1 MNIILLGAPGAGK
14 GTAAPLL
21 CQKLDLKHISTGN
34 IFRDEIARKTE
45 FGLKVQK
52 MMSEGNL
59 VPDSMVMDI
68 VTATLKTIKQG
79 YLFDGFPRT
88 VAQAQELDKFLK
100 SEGKQID
107 CAILIDANED
117 VIVRRIAGRRTC
129 GKCGQIYN
137 IFTGTP
143 PQKENVCDKCGGA
156 LKHREDDTETA
167 VRHRM
172 VVYREQTEP
181 LIEYYKTRTN
191 LIAVDGTQTPA
202 EVNGAIF
209 EKIGA
214 LAK

>member
-1 MNIILLGAPGAGK
+1 MNVILLGAPGAGK

-21 CQKLDLKHISTGN
+21 CQKLDLRHISTGN

-52 MMSEGNL
+52 LISEGNL

-68 VTATLKTIKQG
+68 VTATLRTIRQG
-79 YLFDGFPRT
+79 FLFDGFPRT
-88 VAQAQELDKFLK
+88 VAQATELDAFLK
-100 SEGKQID
+100 SEGRKID
-107 CAILIDANED
+107 FAILIDANED
-117 VIVRRIAGRRTC
+117 VVVRRIAGRRTC

-137 IFTGTP
+137 VLTGTP
-143 PQKENVCDKCGGA
+143 PKAENVCDKCGGA
-156 LKHREDDTETA
+156 LRHREDDTETA

-191 LIAVDGTQTPA
+191 LIAVDGTKTPA
-202 EVNGAIF
+202 EVNGSIF
-209 EKIGA
+209 EKIGVVA
-214 LAK
+214 R

>member
-21 CQKLDLKHISTGN
+21 CQKLELKHISTGN

-52 MMSEGNL
+52 LISEGNL
-59 VPDSMVMDI
+59 VPDSMVMEI
-68 VTATLKTIKQG
+68 VTSALRGMKQG
-79 YLFDGFPRT
+79 FLFDGFPRT
-88 VAQAQELDKFLK
+88 VAQATQLDAFLK
-100 SEGKQID
+100 EEGKKID
-107 CAILIDANED
+107 FAILIDATED
-117 VIVRRIAGRRTC
+117 VVVRRIAGRRTC

-137 IFTGTP
+137 VLTGTP
-143 PQKENVCDKCGGA
+143 PKTKNVCDTCGGA

-181 LIEYYKTRTN
+181 LVEYYKTRTN
-191 LIAVDGTQTPA
+191 LIEVDGIKTPA
-202 EVNGAIF
+202 EVNTAIF
-209 EKIGA
+209 EKLGA
-214 LAK
+214 VPR